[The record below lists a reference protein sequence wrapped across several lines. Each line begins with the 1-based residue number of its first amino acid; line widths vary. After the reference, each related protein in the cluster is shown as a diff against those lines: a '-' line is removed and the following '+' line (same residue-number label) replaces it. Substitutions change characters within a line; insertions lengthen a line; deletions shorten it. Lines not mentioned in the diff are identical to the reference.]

1 MGFDSFL
8 FASTQ
13 SGYTPLHVAC
23 HFGQMNMVRFLLGH
37 QSQIDAV
44 TSQGYTPM
52 HQAAQQGHPMI
63 VNLLLESGATPNAIT
78 SQGQTALSI
87 AQKLGYI
94 TVIETLKVVT
104 ETTITTTTTTIIEE
118 KYRVQAP
125 ETMQETFMSD
135 SEDEGGE
142 DGVLGDHS
150 YRYLTVDEMKSLGDD
165 SMPMDGMGDERR
177 NSGGKNFEFLI

>member
-1 MGFDSFL
+1 M
-8 FASTQ
+8 
-13 SGYTPLHVAC
+13 
-23 HFGQMNMVRFLLGH
+23 
-37 QSQIDAV
+37 
-44 TSQGYTPM
+44 
-52 HQAAQQGHPMI
+52 
-63 VNLLLESGATPNAIT
+63 
-78 SQGQTALSI
+78 
-87 AQKLGYI
+87 
-94 TVIETLKVVT
+94 VT

-177 NSGGKNFEFLI
+177 NSGGKIRITFFFTRARMCFDWKGSCEIETQPFDLD